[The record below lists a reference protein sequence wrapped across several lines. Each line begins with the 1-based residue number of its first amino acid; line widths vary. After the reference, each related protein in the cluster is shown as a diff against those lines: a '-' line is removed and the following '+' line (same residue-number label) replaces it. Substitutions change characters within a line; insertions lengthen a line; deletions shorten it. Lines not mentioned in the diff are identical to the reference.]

1 MESHELKLKL
11 LNILDNLNNNNMK
24 LERELISF
32 SSKEEQVEYI
42 NLLVKQKELFNEIK
56 TLDLKEEKLEQK
68 EKEIT
73 FKETQLNKKEEKI
86 KEKEIK
92 LKEKEEK
99 KLLQEKEEEKKAKK
113 IKRKKEIK
121 NIIENTLNQ
130 QKNVEPKKLFSDI
143 SKLGKVLK
151 DEMQEELK
159 ENPDKFVN
167 INQEL
172 NSNNSKFFP
181 SAVLAKNLQKEG
193 ILTLVEKDAKSSP
206 LHDVSLRFIL
216 NGVIN
221 QKKILIKYDF
231 GPSENHKIICD
242 MEYQKD
248 FIEKEYDKI
257 SNLLNIPR
265 EYFSICNFSDEAVQ
279 YELIINENFAKNND
293 NLDPFISTDSNF
305 EDEFQN
311 KCQIISFIRSNEI
324 KHRFIRFKRK

>member
-56 TLDLKEEKLEQK
+56 TLDLKEEKLDQK

-73 FKETQLNKKEEKI
+73 IKETQLNKKEEKI

-130 QKNVEPKKLFSDI
+130 PKNVEQKKLFSDI

-172 NSNNSKFFP
+172 NSKNSQFFP
-181 SAVLAKNLQKEG
+181 SAVLANNLQKEG

-231 GPSENHKIICD
+231 G
-242 MEYQKD
+242 
-248 FIEKEYDKI
+248 
-257 SNLLNIPR
+257 
-265 EYFSICNFSDEAVQ
+265 
-279 YELIINENFAKNND
+279 
-293 NLDPFISTDSNF
+293 
-305 EDEFQN
+305 
-311 KCQIISFIRSNEI
+311 
-324 KHRFIRFKRK
+324 